1 MTSGIDDLVQ
11 NPKKENVNIIFSS
24 FIKLGLKNLMI
35 VEGQSG
41 AGKTTLIAKI
51 AENINVWKPNTLVIS
66 RFEKIYV

>member
-1 MTSGIDDLVQ
+1 
-11 NPKKENVNIIFSS
+11 
-24 FIKLGLKNLMI
+24 MI

-51 AENINVWKPNTLVIS
+51 AENLNVWKPNTLVIS